1 MTSLIYPR
9 PDSRWGGGENPL
21 LSIVVPVY
29 NVEKYL
35 RQCLDSLVRQT
46 LKNIEIIVVN
56 DCSPDNS
63 EAIILEYAARDDRIV
78 YIKHE
83 ENKCLGGARNTGIR
97 AAKGKYIAFVDSDD
111 YVDLHLYE
119 SAVSAFQKYD
129 VDVVMLPYST
139 FNEVKI
145 LETKY
150 RRWHGI
156 VKMNANKFA
165 LDFFFVI
172 AWNKVYRIVDL
183 REHDILFPE
192 HIYFEDN
199 SFWVHYCLA
208 IEPKA
213 WYLRPTSGCYYYRI
227 RSESIT
233 ANRAKNCVILPQIFF
248 LVYQHLQHFNKL
260 DELLEPFYDWIS
272 GVTSYSWRIMADAE
286 KQVYARAYRD
296 FICKITLSAKQKASL
311 PELALMCDLTSANA
325 QILFIEVCNQR
336 FNIKVNRW
344 YQFGCLSRV
353 DKVKKIFTAL
363 GNRILSMLHLRCN

>member
-1 MTSLIYPR
+1 M
-9 PDSRWGGGENPL
+9 PL

-35 RQCLDSLVRQT
+35 RQCLDSLVRQS

-63 EAIILEYAARDDRIV
+63 EAIILEYAARDSRIV

-83 ENKCLGGARNTGIR
+83 ENKCLGGARNTGMR
-97 AAKGKYIAFVDSDD
+97 AARGEYIAFVDSDD
-111 YVDLHLYE
+111 YADVSLYE
-119 SAVSAFQKYD
+119 SAVRVFEKHD

-139 FNEVKI
+139 FDEVKI

-150 RRWHGI
+150 RRFHGA

-165 LDFFFVI
+165 LDFFFVV
-172 AWNKVYRIVDL
+172 AWNKVYRTADL
-183 REHDILFPE
+183 RAHDILFPE
-192 HIYFEDN
+192 RIFYEDN

-208 IEPKA
+208 IEPRA
-213 WYLRPTSGCYYYRI
+213 WYLRPAGGCYYYRI
-227 RSESIT
+227 RAESIT

-248 LVYQHLQHFNKL
+248 LVYQHLSRFNKL

-272 GVTSYSWRIMADAE
+272 GVTSHSWRIMGDAE

-296 FICKITLSAKQKASL
+296 FICKIALSAKQKASL
-311 PELALMCDLTSANA
+311 PELALMCELTSANA
-325 QILFIEVCNQR
+325 QMLFIEVCNQR
-336 FNIKVNRW
+336 FNMRINRW
-344 YQFGCLSRV
+344 YQFGRLSRGE
-353 DKVKKIFTAL
+353 KIKKIFSASV
-363 GNRILSMLHLRCN
+363 NRILSVLHLRRG